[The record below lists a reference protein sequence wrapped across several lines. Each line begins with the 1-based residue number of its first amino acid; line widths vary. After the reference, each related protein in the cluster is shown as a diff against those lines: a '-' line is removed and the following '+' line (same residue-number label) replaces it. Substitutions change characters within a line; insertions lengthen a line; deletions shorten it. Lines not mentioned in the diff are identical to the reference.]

1 MNTAGHTFDADD
13 MLIEEIVNTTSIG
26 LRDWWHNDWNTESR
40 SFSYCMSRLD
50 KGKTAGCPA
59 EESID
64 MTWTELGGLL
74 RTNVADFSFWVRYW
88 GYIRQAFSQSGIHS
102 GLLNLREIPTNDCY
116 RRINPLLWA
125 GSRAKTG
132 QSLDLRSRYAATDG
146 MSTKPQKELLWNQH
160 DRIFTGLLGDLYDHE
175 EFSSHLNS
183 TVTKVM
189 RFSNG
194 TFGFHWTQTTQD
206 GSQEMHMEYFDN
218 VVIAAPF
225 HQAALEIEPPLP
237 SEPEKI
243 TYAPIHVTSIT
254 SERLPDSL
262 ILQPHG
268 EKWRTSAALL
278 WPKYLRHET
287 EGLNATSLPFI
298 SVSRDQTAWYEYDS
312 RHDDLTRVVSGEL
325 FSDEDI
331 AALFHGK
338 DEHVTFPNQS
348 CFYPK
353 QAEPDLVRPRC
364 SNVRK
369 EFALAG
375 GAVNKAS
382 GCVGRPTIAWIY
394 RDYWPNGLPVITRD
408 GKHVDHAELVPG
420 IFYVNGFEG
429 WEGASVSRS
438 IASGRKVR
446 DLLVAKYWA
455 TQL

>member
-1 MNTAGHTFDADD
+1 
-13 MLIEEIVNTTSIG
+13 
-26 LRDWWHNDWNTESR
+26 
-40 SFSYCMSRLD
+40 MSRLD

-254 SERLPDSL
+254 SE
-262 ILQPHG
+262 
-268 EKWRTSAALL
+268 
-278 WPKYLRHET
+278 
-287 EGLNATSLPFI
+287 
-298 SVSRDQTAWYEYDS
+298 
-312 RHDDLTRVVSGEL
+312 
-325 FSDEDI
+325 
-331 AALFHGK
+331 
-338 DEHVTFPNQS
+338 
-348 CFYPK
+348 
-353 QAEPDLVRPRC
+353 
-364 SNVRK
+364 
-369 EFALAG
+369 
-375 GAVNKAS
+375 
-382 GCVGRPTIAWIY
+382 
-394 RDYWPNGLPVITRD
+394 
-408 GKHVDHAELVPG
+408 
-420 IFYVNGFEG
+420 
-429 WEGASVSRS
+429 
-438 IASGRKVR
+438 
-446 DLLVAKYWA
+446 
-455 TQL
+455 